1 MEKSKKK
8 RRNPAKAP
16 SSQPYD
22 EKIYTNEWQYNAM
35 TFNAARVKAA
45 PEVAGIID
53 RLFPQIIE
61 KIEQLGK
68 LSKAQINKK
77 KSRIKFTCKI
87 ILFNL
92 YLGWLQNMPV
102 KYSRN
107 SNDYIKNTRYRK
119 LHFTYSQVISSVDAF
134 IALGLIYN
142 RPGKYFPDKK
152 NGCLQSRMWATD
164 KLSKLMLD
172 AIGNLAY
179 QVETEDKHEVIILR
193 DSEKNIIDYKDTI
206 RTRKYRKNLR
216 CYNEFISKQ
225 FVKVHA
231 EGAQKVS
238 LGSLK
243 EKLLP
248 NFLQANAT
256 LTNFQSNIPNSHRN
270 SIPTRGKI
278 SSSGIVPYVSV
289 LEGEHQDM
297 TSIVDYY
304 ISITNRYSLLQ
315 PYFNGLGENPTYY
328 SLSRDLKRTTPLY
341 KMLED
346 NVVKLSHFRTVVLN
360 EILAHRGDDNFIY
373 EKRPLVEFG
382 ISYLDFVIENKRLY
396 RVFNR
401 KRFNLGGRFYGALH
415 TNLPKELRADILIN
429 EEPTVEL
436 DYSAHHVRI
445 PYHLARIAYQ
455 EDPYRAVCKDRSD
468 DKERKMMKHIF
479 LMVENTRSRVGA
491 IFAIKEYAKPW
502 YKDYI
507 GSLDY
512 KDISAVLDRI
522 EEEHSPI
529 SNCFYKEMG
538 RKYQFIDS
546 EIAEAVLLRM
556 TKACIPCLPVHDS
569 FIAPEQHQEVL
580 YHAMFEEYKRF
591 LGFSPVIG

>member
-1 MEKSKKK
+1 MEKKKK

-45 PEVAGIID
+45 PEVTGIID

-77 KSRIKFTCKI
+77 NSRIKFTCKV

-119 LHFTYSQVISSVDAF
+119 LHFTYSQVVPSVDAF

-142 RPGKYFPDKK
+142 RPGKYFPDRK
-152 NGCLQSRMWATD
+152 NGCLQSRMWATE
-164 KLSKLMLD
+164 KLSKLIFD

-179 QVETEDKHEVIILR
+179 QVEAEDKREVIILR
-193 DSEKNIIDYKDTI
+193 DSAKNIVDYKDTI
-206 RTRKYRKNLR
+206 RTRKYRKNLHY
-216 CYNEFISKQ
+216 YNEFISKQ
-225 FVKVHA
+225 FVQVHA
-231 EGAQKVS
+231 EGAQEVS

-243 EKLLP
+243 KKLLP

-256 LTNFQSNIPNSHRN
+256 LTDFQSDIPNNHQKS
-270 SIPTRGKI
+270 SSTRGKI
-278 SSSGIVPYVSV
+278 SSGTVPYAIVPEEQY
-289 LEGEHQDM
+289 QAR
-297 TSIVDYY
+297 TSIVKYST
-304 ISITNRYSLLQ
+304 SITNRHPLLQ
-315 PYFNGLGENPTYY
+315 PYFNGLCKNPTYY
-328 SLSRDLKRTTPLY
+328 SLERDLKRTTPLY
-341 KMLED
+341 KLSED
-346 NVVKLSHFRTVVLN
+346 NVIKLSHFRTIVLDHM
-360 EILAHRGDDNFIY
+360 LAHRGDDNFIY
-373 EKRPLVEFG
+373 EKRPLQKFG
-382 ISYLDFVIENKRLY
+382 ISQLDFVIENKNLY
-396 RVFNR
+396 RVFNK

-429 EEPTVEL
+429 DEPTVEL

-445 PYHLARIAYQ
+445 PYHLAKTEYV
-455 EDPYRAVCKDRSD
+455 EDPYRAVCKDQSD

-491 IFAIKEYAKPW
+491 IFAIKENAKPW

-512 KDISAVLDRI
+512 EDISAVLDRI
-522 EEEHSPI
+522 EEEHSLI

-546 EIAEAVLLRM
+546 EIAEAILLRM
-556 TKACIPCLPVHDS
+556 TKSGIPCLPVHDS
-569 FIAPEQHQEVL
+569 FIVPEQHQDGL
-580 YHAMFEEYKRF
+580 YQAMMEEYQRS
-591 LGFSPVIG
+591 LGFIPVVTQE

>member
-1 MEKSKKK
+1 MEKTKK
-8 RRNPAKAP
+8 RVRSAIAP
-16 SSQPYD
+16 LSQQYD
-22 EKIYTNEWQYNAM
+22 EEIYTNEWLYNAM

-45 PEVAGIID
+45 PEVTGIVD

-61 KIEQLGK
+61 MLEQLGK

-77 KSRIKFTCKI
+77 KSRIKFTCKV

-119 LHFTYSQVISSVDAF
+119 LHFTYSQVIPSVDAF

-142 RPGKYFPDKK
+142 RPGEYFPERR
-152 NGCLQSRMWATD
+152 NGRFQSRMWATD

-172 AIGNLAY
+172 VIGNLAY
-179 QVETEDKHEVIILR
+179 QVETEDKREVIILR
-193 DSEKNIIDYKDTI
+193 DSEKNNIDYKDTI
-206 RTRKYRKNLR
+206 RTQKYRKNLR

-231 EGAQKVS
+231 EGTLKVS

-256 LTNFQSNIPNSHRN
+256 LTNLQSDIPNSHRN
-270 SIPTRGKI
+270 SSSTRRMI
-278 SSSGIVPYVSV
+278 SSNGTVPYLTVQERQYKDS
-289 LEGEHQDM
+289 
-297 TSIVDYY
+297 TSIVDHH
-304 ISITNRYSLLQ
+304 ISITNRYYLLQ
-315 PYFNGLGENPTYY
+315 PYFNGLGKNPTYY

-341 KMLED
+341 KILED
-346 NVVKLSHFRTVVLN
+346 NVMKLSHFRTIVLN
-360 EILAHRGDDNFIY
+360 QMLTHKDDDEFIY
-373 EKRPLVEFG
+373 EKRPLQKFG
-382 ISYLDFVIENKRLY
+382 ISQLDFVIENKKLY

-429 EEPTVEL
+429 GDPTVEL

-445 PYHLARIAYQ
+445 PYHLAKTEYV

-479 LMVENTRSRVGA
+479 LMVENTRSRGGA
-491 IFAIKEYAKPW
+491 IFAIKENAKPW

-507 GSLDY
+507 GSLGY

-522 EEEHSPI
+522 EDEHNAI
-529 SNCFYKEMG
+529 SNCFYKEKG
-538 RKYQFIDS
+538 REYQFIDS
-546 EIAEAVLLRM
+546 EIAEAILLRM
-556 TKACIPCLPVHDS
+556 TKSGIPCLPVHDS
-569 FIAPEQHQEVL
+569 FIVPKQHQDEL
-580 YHAMFEEYKRF
+580 YQVMTAEYKRV
-591 LGFSPVIG
+591 LGFSPVIT